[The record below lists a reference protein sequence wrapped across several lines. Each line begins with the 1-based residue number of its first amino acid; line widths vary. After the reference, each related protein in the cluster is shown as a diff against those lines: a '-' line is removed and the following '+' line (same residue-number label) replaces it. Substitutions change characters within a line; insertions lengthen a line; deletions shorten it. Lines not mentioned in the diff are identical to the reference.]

1 MTGQTGIEIMENVSK
16 ALMSFPS
23 EFRKGAAPVMMQHG
37 QAYIGDLV
45 TKRLSGRPG
54 LNRRTGNLSRSFNA
68 RTQANT
74 DGIVIDV
81 SPQGPGSEY
90 ANLHEVGGTVKPV
103 KSKYLWIPIAGNLTP
118 SGVARITPTEAIN
131 RGGFFAK
138 GIFFGRAI
146 TKRNIPQRSQH
157 LGSTGYKG
165 KSIAKGADITPL
177 FVLKKSVTV
186 PARLGAGRLW
196 ESSMSVLAGRL
207 DTMAG
212 QLLAGKT

>member
-1 MTGQTGIEIMENVSK
+1 MSAETGIEITENVSK
-16 ALMSFPS
+16 ALSSFPA
-23 EFRKGAAPVMMQHG
+23 EFRKGAAPIMMQHG
-37 QAYIGDLV
+37 QTYIADLV

-54 LNRRTGNLSRSFNA
+54 LKLRTGNLSRSFNA

-74 DGIVIDV
+74 DGIVVDV

-103 KSKYLWIPIAGNLTP
+103 RSKYLWIPIAGNLTP

-138 GIFFGRAI
+138 GVFFGRAL
-146 TKRNIPQRSQH
+146 TKRNVPQRTQ
-157 LGSTGYKG
+157 STGRDGYKG
-165 KSIAKGADITPL
+165 KAIAKGADITPL
-177 FVLKKSVTV
+177 FVLKKSVSV

-196 ESSMSVLAGRL
+196 EGSMPSLVERL
-207 DTMAG
+207 DMMAG
-212 QLLAGKT
+212 QLFARPV